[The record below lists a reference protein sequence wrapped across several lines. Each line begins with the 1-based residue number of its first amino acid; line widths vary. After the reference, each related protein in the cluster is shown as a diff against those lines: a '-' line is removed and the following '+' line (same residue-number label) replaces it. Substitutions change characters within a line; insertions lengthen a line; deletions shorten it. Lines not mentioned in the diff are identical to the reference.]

1 MMVSQSFSKNFG
13 LYNERAGNLVFLVN
27 DASTIESVKS
37 QASLIIRAGYSNPV
51 CEQFLKYD
59 LPTPADLDNNL
70 TILTKDYRVLKY
82 HILTTFVLSYTST
95 HSRRTGPA
103 SSTPC

>member
-51 CEQFLKYD
+51 CDPIRPISLGFSSQTEIFLNY
-59 LPTPADLDNNL
+59 
-70 TILTKDYRVLKY
+70 
-82 HILTTFVLSYTST
+82 F
-95 HSRRTGPA
+95 
-103 SSTPC
+103 

>member
-1 MMVSQSFSKNFG
+1 MLLKLFLNVNPCRYFEERGFEMMVSQSFSKNFG

-51 CEQFLKYD
+51 CECDPVRPISSGISFQ
-59 LPTPADLDNNL
+59 TE
-70 TILTKDYRVLKY
+70 TIF
-82 HILTTFVLSYTST
+82 TFT
-95 HSRRTGPA
+95 
-103 SSTPC
+103 